1 MPLILDGTLGETFP
15 SWTTAT
21 RPTAPA
27 PGQVGFNSTLNCLET
42 YNGTSWLVSSVPV
55 PSSSGNVLT
64 SNGTTWTSASP
75 GIFML
80 AADGNATA
88 TRNVFLTVGTWQ
100 IVLQDAGNYQDGGN
114 INFTVTRNATV
125 STTTVTTTYNL
136 IRAGGSG
143 YGRNVY
149 GTDNA
154 VGTLT
159 VAADATVTMSIAAPV
174 VTGSGSPTAYSGAIL
189 WLNRIS

>member
-42 YNGTSWLVSSVPV
+42 YNGTSWLLSSISTAASN
-55 PSSSGNVLT
+55 PSS
-64 SNGTTWTSASP
+64 
-75 GIFML
+75 FML
-80 AADGNATA
+80 AADGSATA
-88 TRNVFLTVGTWQ
+88 TRSVFLTAGTWQ
-100 IVLQDAGNYQDGGN
+100 VVLQDAGSYQDGAN
-114 INFTVTRNATV
+114 HNFTVTRNGTV
-125 STTTVTTTYNL
+125 STTTVTTSYTLN
-136 IRAGGSG
+136 RGGGSG

-154 VGTLT
+154 VGTLV
-159 VAADATVTMSIAAPV
+159 VASDATVTMSIAAPV
-174 VTGSGSPTAYSGAIL
+174 VTGSGTPTAYSGAIL
-189 WLNRIS
+189 SVNKIS